1 MKASSQLNKLINPNG
16 LLVNNGHNSSV
27 FKQVNI
33 HELSLKLF
41 LIQNI
46 MNNKLRLSMSI
57 NSN

>member
-27 FKQVNI
+27 SKQVNI